1 MIGGYELSKGE
12 IRKLKI
18 EDFKK
23 CASIWD
29 MEKQN
34 KLAEKFYRELQT
46 GNRETFVYVEGGD
59 TYIAEGS
66 IVFDMQDPD
75 YTIDNQRVYCSRLIV
90 KDTYRHRGIGSAM
103 IDFLVDYS
111 QRLGYK
117 EMSIGVDLDNV
128 VARNLY
134 KKKGFTHV
142 LFQGKDEQGAYIKL
156 LKKLSA

>member
-1 MIGGYELSKGE
+1 GGYELLKGE

-29 MEKQN
+29 MEKQS
-34 KLAEKFYRELQT
+34 KLAGKFYRELQV
-46 GNRETFVYVEGGD
+46 GNRETFVYVEDGL
-59 TYIAEGS
+59 YIGEGS

-75 YTIDNQRVYCSRLIV
+75 YTIDNQRLYFSRLIV
-90 KDTYRHRGIGSAM
+90 KDTYCHRGIGNAM

-128 VARNLY
+128 IARNLY

-142 LFQGKDEQGAYIKL
+142 LFQGKDEQGAYEKL
-156 LKKLSA
+156 LKKLPD